1 MSFSDLSLTTYEQ
14 LDRFASH
21 EQVMSEVKEGSMTV
35 DTVLY
40 NPFSLDAQL
49 AGKIM
54 ACRTDNL
61 VFSLEDNQ
69 RFRQIATSEKFG
81 VVGLKP
87 DIMSDLVKSKQRQK
101 GLKFADVFEG
111 KQEIPI
117 AHTLAEMDVDLSDLH
132 LKTTLFSQ
140 VIRSVNYAGFTEQA
154 MQAIDF
160 QIQMFEGNKDTSIDM
175 LHNLWRFWTRLN
187 NEIQRSEK
195 HQATD
200 RLRVQN
206 AKFGKRFQLPDA
218 SERYDIT
225 DFAAFMAGLK
235 VRLSQNYRII
245 GVRLG
250 KKVHRVCLTTLPA
263 DDWAWAKR
271 IVASAHDH
279 YINLSTN
286 AYLRIATGSIPEKD
300 LKVNN
305 IDYDVY
311 V

>member
-14 LDRFASH
+14 LDQFASH
-21 EQVMSEVKEGSMTV
+21 EQVVSEVKQGSMAV

-87 DIMSDLVKSKQRQK
+87 DIMSDLAKSKQQQK

-117 AHTLAEMDVDLSDLH
+117 AHTLAEVDVDLSDLH

-195 HQATD
+195 HQAAD

-206 AKFGKRFQLPDA
+206 AKFGKRFQLPDT

-225 DFAAFMAGLK
+225 DFAAFMVGLK
-235 VRLSQNYRII
+235 TRLSQNYRII
-245 GVRLG
+245 GVRLD
-250 KKVHRVCLTTLPA
+250 KKVHLACLTTLSA
-263 DDWAWAKR
+263 DDWVWAKR
-271 IVASAHDH
+271 IVSSAHTH
-279 YINLSTN
+279 YVNLATN
-286 AYLRIATGSIPEKD
+286 AHLRIATGSIPEKD
-300 LKVNN
+300 LKVNS

>member
-1 MSFSDLSLTTYEQ
+1 MNFGNLGLSTCGQ
-14 LDRFASH
+14 FDRFATH
-21 EQVMSEVKEGSMTV
+21 EQVVSEVKEGNMAV

-54 ACRTDNL
+54 ACRTDKL

-69 RFRQIATSEKFG
+69 RFRQIATTEKFG
-81 VVGLKP
+81 VIGLKP
-87 DIMSDLVKSKQRQK
+87 NIMSDLAKSKQNQI

-117 AHTLAEMDVDLSDLH
+117 AQTLAELDMDLSDLH

-140 VIRSVNYAGFTEQA
+140 VVRPLNYAGFTEQA

-160 QIQMFEGNKDTSIDM
+160 QIQMFEGGKDTSIDM
-175 LHNLWRFWTRLN
+175 IHNLWRFWTRLN
-187 NEIQRSEK
+187 NEFQRSEK
-195 HQATD
+195 HQAAD

-206 AKFGKRFQLPDA
+206 AKFGKRFQLPDVA
-218 SERYDIT
+218 ERYDIT

-235 VRLSQNYRII
+235 ARLSQNYRII
-245 GVRLG
+245 AVRLD
-250 KKVHRVCLTTLPA
+250 KKVYRACLTTLSP
-263 DDWAWAKR
+263 DDWVWAKR
-271 IVASAHDH
+271 IVSSAHT
-279 YINLSTN
+279 YYVNLSTN
-286 AYLRIATGSIPEKD
+286 AYLRVATGNISEKD
-300 LKVNN
+300 LRIND